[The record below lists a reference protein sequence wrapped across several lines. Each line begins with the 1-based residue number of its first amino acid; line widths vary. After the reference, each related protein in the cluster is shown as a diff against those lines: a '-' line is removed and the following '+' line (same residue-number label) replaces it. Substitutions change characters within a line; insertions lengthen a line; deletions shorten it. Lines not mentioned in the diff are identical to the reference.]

1 MKRADNTIPKRLT
14 QTETESLE
22 ATSLLSTLLSILLS
36 ILLSFLVTSVLTPRE
51 AKKLSRAAQTSLE
64 TLADSPSYNVS
75 LSMSF

>member
-22 ATSLLSTLLSILLS
+22 ATSLLS

-64 TLADSPSYNVS
+64 TLADSPRYNVS

>member
-22 ATSLLSTLLSILLS
+22 ATSLLSTLLS